1 MGHCLPKEVKEIIEK
16 INMEMLSAFAGIDEE
31 RHQKIIK
38 GVLHKESEE

>member
-1 MGHCLPKEVKEIIEK
+1 MGHCLTKEVKKTLEE
-16 INMEMLSAFAGIDEE
+16 INMEMLNAFAEIDEE